1 MADIGAYSEN
11 SKYTVADVQE
21 IVEHANINGIVSD
34 DNIKSIGPYTSKDFY
49 VSPAWNDSLNNRDFE
64 FRYSSDSGIRLSSPC
79 WIWMVSDEWMG

>member
-34 DNIKSIGPYTSKDFY
+34 DNIKSIGPYTSKDF
-49 VSPAWNDSLNNRDFE
+49 
-64 FRYSSDSGIRLSSPC
+64 
-79 WIWMVSDEWMG
+79 